1 MCYIAVSETEKLIW
15 DSDYEEQYVS
25 DDSDVEAVNDLLE
38 NSDNSVLLD

>member
-1 MCYIAVSETEKLIW
+1 VSETEKLIW